1 RALERQARAA
11 RVARVEPHDPEVQ
24 REDEDAGRQRH
35 RPRERGFGLG
45 QALLL
50 GQRVGQVHVN
60 VRVVRV
66 PRERLAQERL
76 GRRKVPARE
85 RVLASREAAFGAV
98 ERKVPPHASPSRF
111 YCRVAATKERPM
123 SGFAEYER
131 YDGLGLAAL
140 VARREVT
147 PEELLEAA
155 IARVEARNPVVNA
168 VTMKLY
174 DYGRQAIP
182 AGLPPPSAPACCR
195 WRTPPTA
202 SAASARPPRAAG
214 SSGSSPRAAATRRR
228 RISARASAGCRPST
242 R

>member
-1 RALERQARAA
+1 
-11 RVARVEPHDPEVQ
+11 PEVQ
-24 REDEDAGRQRH
+24 REDEDAGHQRQ
-35 RPRERGFGLG
+35 RPRERG
-45 QALLL
+45 
-50 GQRVGQVHVN
+50 
-60 VRVVRV
+60 
-66 PRERLAQERL
+66 L

-174 DYGRQAIP
+174 DYGRQAIA
-182 AGLPPPSAPACCR
+182 AGLPDGPFRGVPSLMKDL
-195 WRTPPTA
+195 
-202 SAASARPPRAAG
+202 
-214 SSGSSPRAAATRRR
+214 
-228 RISARASAGCRPST
+228 
-242 R
+242 